1 MIEIKD
7 VAYAYGRTEVLKQ
20 VSMSVEPGDFVG
32 ILGNNGAG
40 KSTLITC
47 VNRIRK
53 PKRGQIF
60 IDGQDVAQLGR
71 LEVARRI
78 AYMGQKSELSRMTV
92 FDAVLLGRKPYIKW
106 AVSQED
112 MDLCEAMIAY
122 LGLEELKLRN
132 IDELSGGEVQKVML
146 ARALVQ
152 EPELLLLDE
161 PTNNLDPKNQHE
173 VLRAVSRILEER
185 HISAMMVI
193 HDLNLALRY
202 CNRFAFIHE
211 GEVYRYG
218 GEEIITPQTI
228 RQVYGIDACLGEVDG
243 IKVLVLK

>member
-1 MIEIKD
+1 MIEIRD
-7 VAYAYGRTEVLKQ
+7 VAYSYGNAEVLKG
-20 VSMSVEPGDFVG
+20 VSMSVGPGDFVG

-60 IDGQDVAQLGR
+60 MDEQEVSKLSR

-106 AVSQED
+106 AVSQKD
-112 MDLCEAMIAY
+112 MDLCEEMIAY
-122 LGLEELKLRN
+122 LGLGELRLRN
-132 IDELSGGEVQKVML
+132 VDELSGGEVQKVML

-173 VLRAVSRILEER
+173 VLRAVRKILTER
-185 HISAMMVI
+185 GISAMMVI

-202 CNRFAFIHE
+202 CNKFAFIHE

-218 GEEIITPQTI
+218 DESIITPQTV
-228 RQVYGIDACLGEVDG
+228 RTVYGIDASIGVVDG
-243 IKVLVLK
+243 IKVLVLR